1 MRKTIPLLFLL
12 LLSVSA
18 MAQKHCISGYVM
30 DAASRET
37 LIGATILDR
46 NSGQG
51 CATNNYGYYS
61 LTLPEGAVDLQF
73 SFVGYDAVNQAFNL
87 VADTVITV
95 KMSSNIQLQEVTVEA
110 NRATVAANNPQ
121 MSVIELPVKQIKAI
135 PTLMGEAD
143 VLKAIQLLPGV
154 QNGQEGSAG
163 LYVRGGGPDENL
175 LLMDGVPLYNVNHM
189 FGFFSVFNP
198 DALKN
203 VTLYKG
209 GFPARYGGRISSVV
223 DVRMKDGDM
232 QNYHGNFSLG
242 LISSKINVEGP
253 IVKDKLSFNLSF
265 RRTYSD
271 ALTNLYGLIGKM
283 ADESI
288 DKFSLGYYFYDLNAK
303 MNWKISDKDRL
314 YLSWY
319 SGDDKIY
326 ANVKWDY
333 AYEDMYADHEKLG
346 LNWKWGNKVAALR
359 WNHIMS
365 PQLFMDASVNYTQYR
380 HDLGMDQNYTY
391 EEFKPNTYTST
402 DAIAMNYQSG
412 IQDLTARTEFH
423 FVPNPRHDIRFG
435 GGYTYHFFRP
445 EVQAMK
451 VISTADNIDT
461 DTVTGSNNVNAHE
474 AMLYVED
481 NFTLTP
487 SIKMNVGLH
496 YSAFAVQGNFY
507 HSLQPRFGMSAMVAP
522 RFSLKAGYAYMTQY
536 VHLLSNSNLTMPTDL
551 WVPVTAR
558 IAPERGHQFSLGGF
572 YEMPDLFDI
581 SLEGY
586 YKRMDNVLEYKDG
599 TTFFGSSQ
607 GWEDKVNMG
616 KGWAYG
622 VELLLQRSFG
632 KTTGWIGYTWSRSMR
647 QFDREGQM
655 INSGKPFPAKYD
667 RRHDFSITVQHK
679 FSDRFDL
686 SASWVFSSGNCGTLA
701 TQTYPGVP
709 ITYYFQYGGG
719 IVGTPSIGAIE
730 RNNYRLPAYHRLDL
744 GMNFRKQKKHGERV
758 WNISIYNVYNRQNP
772 FIVMRGLDETTGT
785 VQLQQVSIFP
795 IIPSISYGF
804 KF

>member
-1 MRKTIPLLFLL
+1 MASALL
-12 LLSVSA
+12 LLAFGNA
-18 MAQKHCISGYVM
+18 MAQKHCISGYVT

-37 LIGATILDR
+37 LIGATIIDR
-46 NSGQG
+46 NSGHG
-51 CATNNYGYYS
+51 CVTNNYGYYS
-61 LTLPEGAVDLQF
+61 LTLNDGPIDLQF
-73 SFVGYDAVNQAFNL
+73 SYVGYNAENQNFQLTSDTLVNIGLSTNL
-87 VADTVITV
+87 
-95 KMSSNIQLQEVTVEA
+95 QLQEVTVEA
-110 NRATVAANNPQ
+110 NRATVGANNPQ
-121 MSVIELPVKQIKAI
+121 MSVIELPVQQIKMI

-209 GFPARYGGRISSVV
+209 GFPARYGGRISSVI
-223 DVRMKDGDM
+223 DVHMKDGDM
-232 QNYHGNFSLG
+232 QNYHGNFSIG
-242 LISSKINVEGP
+242 LISSKINLEGP

-271 ALTNLYGLIGKM
+271 ALTNLYGLIGKI
-283 ADESI
+283 ADPSI
-288 DKFSLGYYFYDLNAK
+288 DKFSVGYYFYDLNAK
-303 MNWKISDKDRL
+303 LNWKISDKDRL

-333 AYEDMYADHEKLG
+333 AYEDMFIDHEKLG
-346 LNWKWGNKVAALR
+346 MNWKWGNKVGALR
-359 WNHIMS
+359 WNHIIS
-365 PQLFMDASVNYTQYR
+365 PRLFMDASASYTQYR
-380 HDLGMDQNYTY
+380 HDLGMSQNYTY
-391 EEFKPNTYTST
+391 EQFKPTAYTST
-402 DAIAMNYQSG
+402 DEIAMNFHSG
-412 IQDLTARTEFH
+412 IQDLSARTDFH
-423 FVPNPRHDIRFG
+423 FTPNPRHDIRFG

-451 VISTADNIDT
+451 VVSTLENIST
-461 DTVTGSNNVNAHE
+461 DTVAGSGDVNAHE

-481 NFTLTP
+481 NFAL
-487 SIKMNVGLH
+487 SEAVKMNVGLH

-507 HSLQPRFGMSAMVAP
+507 QSLQPRFSMSALLAP
-522 RFSLKAGYAYMTQY
+522 HFSLKAGYAYMTQY

-551 WVPVTAR
+551 WVPVTAC
-558 IAPERGHQFSLGGF
+558 IAPETGHQFSLGGF
-572 YEMPDLFDI
+572 YEVPNLFDI

-586 YKRMDNVLEYKDG
+586 YKLMNNVLEYKDG
-599 TTFFGSSQ
+599 TSFFGTSQ
-607 GWEDKVNMG
+607 GWEDKVCLG

-622 VELLLQRSFG
+622 IELLVQRSFG
-632 KTTGWIGYTWSRSMR
+632 KTTGWIGYTWAHSMR
-647 QFDREGQM
+647 QFDREGM
-655 INSGKPFPAKYD
+655 EINSGNPFPAKYD
-667 RRHDFSITVQHK
+667 RRHDLSITVQHK

-709 ITYYFQYGGG
+709 VTYYFQYGGG
-719 IVGTPSIGAIE
+719 IVGTPNIGAIE
-730 RNNYRLPAYHRLDL
+730 RNNYRLPAYHRLDI

-772 FIVMRGLDETTGT
+772 FIVMRGLDETTGA

>member
-1 MRKTIPLLFLL
+1 MRKTIPFLFLL
-12 LLSVSA
+12 LLSVTA

-37 LIGATILDR
+37 LIGATVYDR
-46 NSGQG
+46 NTGQG

-61 LTLPEGAVDLQF
+61 LTLPEGTVDLQF
-73 SFVGYDAVNQAFNL
+73 SFVGYDAVNRAFNL

-232 QNYHGNFSLG
+232 LGYHGNFSLG

-333 AYEDMYADHEKLG
+333 TYEDMYADHEKLG
-346 LNWKWGNKVAALR
+346 LNWRWGNKVAALR

-365 PQLFMDASVNYTQYR
+365 PQLFMDASVSYTQYR

-412 IQDLTARTEFH
+412 IQDLTARTDFH
-423 FVPNPRHDIRFG
+423 FAPNPRHDIRFG

-451 VISTADNIDT
+451 VISTVDNIDT
-461 DTVTGSNNVNAHE
+461 DTVSGSDNVNAHE

-481 NFTLTP
+481 NFTISP
-487 SIKMNVGLH
+487 AVKMNVGLH

-586 YKRMDNVLEYKDG
+586 YKLMDNVLEYKDG

-622 VELLLQRSFG
+622 VELLVQRSFG

-667 RRHDFSITVQHK
+667 RRHDLSITVQHK

-701 TQTYPGVP
+701 IQSYFGVP
-709 ITYYFQYGGG
+709 LYLFDQFGSFWF
-719 IVGTPSIGAIE
+719 TPNIGVIE

-772 FIVMRGLDETTGT
+772 FIVMRGLDETTGR
-785 VQLQQVSIFP
+785 VQLQQFSIFP

>member
-1 MRKTIPLLFLL
+1 MQKPIPLFFLL

-18 MAQKHCISGYVM
+18 MAQKHSISGYVM

-37 LIGATILDR
+37 LIGATVLDR
-46 NSGQG
+46 NTGQG

-61 LTLPEGAVDLQF
+61 LTLPEGPVDLQF
-73 SFVGYDAVNQAFNL
+73 SYVGYNTENQSFQL
-87 VADTVITV
+87 KADTLIT
-95 KMSSNIQLQEVTVEA
+95 MRLGSNLQLQEVTVEA
-110 NRATVAANNPQ
+110 NRATVGANNPQ
-121 MSVIELPVKQIKAI
+121 MSVIELPVQQIKAI

-154 QNGQEGSAG
+154 QNGSEGSAG

-209 GFPARYGGRISSVV
+209 GFPARYGGRISSIV

-232 QNYHGNFSLG
+232 QNYHGNFSIG
-242 LISSKINVEGP
+242 LISSKLNVEGP

-283 ADESI
+283 ADKSI

-303 MNWKISDKDRL
+303 LNWKISDKDRL

-333 AYEDMYADHEKLG
+333 AYEDIYADHEKLG
-346 LNWKWGNKVAALR
+346 MNWRWGNKVAALR

-402 DAIAMNYQSG
+402 DEMAMSFHSG
-412 IQDLTARTEFH
+412 IHDLTARTDFH
-423 FVPNPRHDIRFG
+423 YAPNPRHDIRFG

-445 EVQAMK
+445 EVQSMK
-451 VISTADNIDT
+451 VNVTDSPSNM
-461 DTVTGSNNVNAHE
+461 DTVAGSDDVHAHE

-481 NFTLTP
+481 NFTISP
-487 SIKMNVGLH
+487 AVKMNVGLH
-496 YSAFAVQGNFY
+496 YSAFAVQNNFY
-507 HSLQPRFGMSAMVAP
+507 HSLQPRFSMSAMVASN
-522 RFSLKAGYAYMTQY
+522 FSIKAGYAYMTQY
-536 VHLLSNSNLTMPTDL
+536 IHLLSNSNITMPTDL

-558 IAPERGHQFSLGGF
+558 IAPEKGHQFSLGGF

-586 YKRMDNVLEYKDG
+586 YKLMDNVLEYKDG
-599 TTFFGSSQ
+599 TTFFGTSQ
-607 GWEDKVNMG
+607 GWEDKVNLG

-622 VELLLQRSFG
+622 VELLVQRSFG
-632 KTTGWIGYTWSRSMR
+632 KTTGWIGYTWSHSNRK
-647 QFDREGQM
+647 FDREGM
-655 INSGKPFPAKYD
+655 EINHGKVFPAKYD
-667 RRHDFSITVQHK
+667 RRHDLSITVQHK
-679 FSDRFDL
+679 FSPRFDL

-701 TQTYPGVP
+701 PQTYPGVP
-709 ITYYFQYGGG
+709 LYLIDHFGSIWY
-719 IVGTPSIGAIE
+719 TPTVGAIE